1 MWNFAVKSTTT
12 THAKKLLRGIHRQT
26 LCASN
31 FFILLTVF
39 DCLWRS
45 VGTLL
50 VGPYSLGRPVTIGTQ
65 MIIFAVLTV
74 CDCLWRLVHCW
85 YSLGRPVKIGTTM
98 VIFAVLTVFWL
109 FVTVSTIGS
118 LHCCDCCTNRHKQS
132 KTVKWHDDDDVR
144 EILFVVDKLSRHRPR
159 HGGVQC
165 RHRFAG
171 CGQSIFPVEFSC
183 RLHPY
188 EHLAVGC
195 AVYHL
200 RHLLPHPLRHD
211 DVESFLCCRTD
222 RQQVS

>member
-1 MWNFAVKSTTT
+1 
-12 THAKKLLRGIHRQT
+12 
-26 LCASN
+26 
-31 FFILLTVF
+31 
-39 DCLWRS
+39 
-45 VGTLL
+45 
-50 VGPYSLGRPVTIGTQ
+50 

-222 RQQVS
+222 SLTDNKCLRAFTQWQCLTHVTIWFAAIFRRLDIMLGSLRPLRFFGEREDSSDCVRRTWLTSDSTLP